1 MQRIFIF
8 IAIYFSMVL
17 VYYRISLFCY
27 YYNDYVLK
35 IVIYVRI
42 T

>member
-27 YYNDYVLK
+27 YYNDYILK
-35 IVIYVRI
+35 IVINV
-42 T
+42 